1 MQRLRTCRGQSLVEF
16 ALVLPLMVTV
26 MLGIVDFGFVFF
38 VRGSVENA
46 AREGARYGSIHP
58 SDVSGITNRV
68 KQTVMGIDTSSSAF
82 KDDGSLYL
90 HRRTMQNA
98 ADAGAFAGA
107 RLLSLSIRDTPT
119 IRSEIETY
127 AGKNYVINPASD
139 VTAYYT
145 DDSGAQVGAITS
157 AAGTAPATA

>member
-58 SDVSGITNRV
+58 TDVSGITNRV
-68 KQTVMGIDTSSSAF
+68 KQTVMGINTSSSDF
-82 KDDGSLYL
+82 KVDVSYPDVDPIPANRIRVAVTYP
-90 HRRTMQNA
+90 
-98 ADAGAFAGA
+98 
-107 RLLSLSIRDTPT
+107 LLTFWPGPQS
-119 IRSEIETY
+119 
-127 AGKNYVINPASD
+127 GNY
-139 VTAYYT
+139 
-145 DDSGAQVGAITS
+145 
-157 AAGTAPATA
+157 ATAATMRIEKQ

>member
-58 SDVSGITNRV
+58 SDVGGITNRV
-68 KQTVMGIDTSSSAF
+68 KQTVMGINTSSSDF
-82 KDDGSLYL
+82 KVDVSYPDVDPIPANRIRVAVTYP
-90 HRRTMQNA
+90 
-98 ADAGAFAGA
+98 
-107 RLLSLSIRDTPT
+107 LLTFWPGPQS
-119 IRSEIETY
+119 
-127 AGKNYVINPASD
+127 GNY
-139 VTAYYT
+139 
-145 DDSGAQVGAITS
+145 
-157 AAGTAPATA
+157 ATAATMRIEKE